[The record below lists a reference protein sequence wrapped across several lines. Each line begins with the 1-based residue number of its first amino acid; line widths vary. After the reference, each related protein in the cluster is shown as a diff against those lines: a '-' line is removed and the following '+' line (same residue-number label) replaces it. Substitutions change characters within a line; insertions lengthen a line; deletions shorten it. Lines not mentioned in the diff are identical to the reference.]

1 MTDLHNAELSTKAL
15 VRITIATLV
24 SALLA
29 LFLFV
34 LPAEFDTDPTGVG
47 ELLGIKGMAGYSV
60 GALSVQPQAYVDDA
74 REFELGP
81 FESIEYKYLLAAGQS
96 LVFSWQART
105 LDGQLSEVVFIAKKQ
120 ARTLKTL

>member
-47 ELLGIKGMAGYSV
+47 ELLGIKGMAKQRSV
-60 GALSVQPQAYVDDA
+60 IDPSKYIRKRALSIADGAATILKDD
-74 REFELGP
+74 RSDCF
-81 FESIEYKYLLAAGQS
+81 
-96 LVFSWQART
+96 T
-105 LDGQLSEVVFIAKKQ
+105 D
-120 ARTLKTL
+120 